1 MARVGAH
8 HPRTIALGQPVTHA
22 LIVWSANVTAPRQ
35 IDVLHLGVPHVV
47 CCYEQDDVL
56 VDPGPGSALETLLGA
71 IEEPPRRI
79 LLTHIHLDHA
89 GATGALVRR
98 WPELEVWVHERGAP
112 HMADP
117 SRLMASATR
126 LYGDDMDRLWGEMVP
141 IPEHNLR
148 VLRGGERIG
157 PWRVEY
163 TPGHAVHHVSY
174 LHEPTGT
181 AFVGD
186 TGGVRVQGGPV
197 MPPTPPPDIDREA
210 WHASLELIEGWSPDR
225 LAVTHFGAYEDV
237 GDQLRA
243 MHEGLDRWSEF
254 ARTTD
259 GDTYEATL
267 TEQMRA
273 MPDSDGIA
281 SFMQAMPPDVQWAG
295 WNRYWSKRQA
305 A

>member
-1 MARVGAH
+1 V
-8 HPRTIALGQPVTHA
+8 IHA
-22 LIVWSANVTAPRQ
+22 LIVWSVNVAGPRQ
-35 IDVLHLGVPHVV
+35 IDVLHLGNPHVV

-56 VDPGPGSALETLLGA
+56 VDPGPGSALDTLLEALDG
-71 IEEPPRRI
+71 PPRRI

-112 HMADP
+112 HLIDP
-117 SRLMASATR
+117 SRLMASAAR

-141 IPEHNLR
+141 IPQANLR
-148 VLRGGERIG
+148 VVRGGERLG
-157 PWRVEY
+157 SWQVEY

-186 TGGVRVQGGPV
+186 TAGVRVDGGPV
-197 MPPTPPPDIDREA
+197 MPPTPPPDVDPEA
-210 WHASLELIEGWSPDR
+210 WHASLRLFERWDPDR

-237 GDQLRA
+237 ADQLRA
-243 MHEGLDRWSEF
+243 MHEGLDYWGAL
-254 ARTTD
+254 ARETD
-259 GDTYEATL
+259 DEGYQAAL
-267 TEQMRA
+267 VEQMRA
-273 MPDSDGIA
+273 MPDAQGLE
-281 SFMQAMPPDVQWAG
+281 SFLQAMPPYAQWHG
-295 WNRYWSKRQA
+295 WARYWAKREA